1 MDLDLGQLRQ
11 QAKEL
16 VRAARAGDE
25 RALARLAAASR
36 SSRGRSRCSRAS
48 TATRAGRTSWPRRR
62 RPRTRSSWRRRTGRR
77 ARAEAL
83 LAARPAIRDDPW
95 ARLALGE
102 GWDGDPSAPGGPRG
116 WAPLLYVCH
125 SVFASAALA
134 RELLARGADPNAT
147 FRNRFGDMSALYGA
161 SGVVHDPEL
170 TAVLLEAGADP
181 DDGESVYHAACADDP
196 ACLRLLLEAG
206 ATAAGTNA
214 LAAALDEE
222 RPEHVALLL
231 DAGADP
237 AEGALLAHAV
247 RRGRSPAVLRLLAG
261 RGADVDR
268 PGGETWR
275 GAVPLRTPYQHA
287 VLRGRDDQA
296 EALAELGAS
305 TDVDPADRRLGA
317 LARGERPDGPC
328 PTGSTSTAR
337 RSWSWPRCAG
347 TSTRCSR
354 RSGLGSAASWAAR
367 RRASCSTTPPGSA
380 PRASPA
386 PCWRRAP
393 TRGAR
398 RRRARHAAR
407 LGGALLPRR
416 RARGRPRRGRRAA
429 GRGGRRGRAGAA
441 STWRGRARWRGG
453 WRRGCPEA

>member
-25 RALARLAAASR
+25 RALARLHGREPILARAQQVLAREHGHARWADLVAAAE
-36 SSRGRSRCSRAS
+36 A
-48 TATRAGRTSWPRRR
+48 TADAFVVAATD
-62 RPRTRSSWRRRTGRR
+62 RRRTR
-77 ARAEAL
+77 AQAL

-206 ATAAGTNA
+206 ATAAGTHA

-305 TDVDPADRRLGA
+305 AAVDPADRRLGA
-317 LARGERPDGPC
+317 LARGERPDGPL
-328 PTGSTSTAR
+328 PDRLDVDGQEVVVLAALRGHLDAVLATVGPRFRGVVGGSPEGELLHHAAWVGAAGVTRALLEAGADPRAR
-337 RSWSWPRCAG
+337 ADTELATP
-347 TSTRCSR
+347 
-354 RSGLGSAASWAAR
+354 LGWAALSSR
-367 RRASCSTTPPGSA
+367 DGA
-380 PRASPA
+380 
-386 PCWRRAP
+386 
-393 TRGAR
+393 RGADHV
-398 RRRARHAAR
+398 AVAELLVAA
-407 LGGALLPRR
+407 GAGVEPALLDVADGPLAEWLQ
-416 RARGRPRRGRRAA
+416 ARVP
-429 GRGGRRGRAGAA
+429 
-441 STWRGRARWRGG
+441 
-453 WRRGCPEA
+453 